1 MMKKILFLLI
11 MIMSA
16 LLVGCGAKTQAPSA
30 SPEAST
36 AYTVTDDAGRKLS
49 FAKKPSRI
57 VSLTYGTDEILT
69 EVVDTKRIQAYS
81 RWAGDNEISFI
92 TKEQAQ
98 KVGCKVHD
106 SLENIL
112 KLEPDLVVAS
122 IATSN
127 ELVQSL
133 EHMGIKV
140 YIARSPHNY
149 QEMCAKIVNLAEAV
163 GEKAKGEALVS
174 KMNERMQAL
183 EQRLSKLPDSKRK
196 VAVAFNFTSAMGRRG
211 DLLDNMMT
219 MAHVINGAAAV
230 TPPIS
235 EHGSVVISKEMV
247 VGINPDVFLLPTWNF
262 NNKQDIKGYA
272 HAVKNDPAYRNVKA
286 VKNDQIKFVSDK
298 YRYVASQHVVEAIEA
313 IAKAI
318 YPELF

>member
-1 MMKKILFLLI
+1 
-11 MIMSA
+11 
-16 LLVGCGAKTQAPSA
+16 
-30 SPEAST
+30 
-36 AYTVTDDAGRKLS
+36 
-49 FAKKPSRI
+49 
-57 VSLTYGTDEILT
+57 
-69 EVVDTKRIQAYS
+69 
-81 RWAGDNEISFI
+81 
-92 TKEQAQ
+92 
-98 KVGCKVHD
+98 
-106 SLENIL
+106 
-112 KLEPDLVVAS
+112 
-122 IATSN
+122 
-127 ELVQSL
+127 
-133 EHMGIKV
+133 MGIKV

-174 KMNERMQAL
+174 KMNKRMQAL

-313 IAKAI
+313 IARAI

>member
-1 MMKKILFLLI
+1 MKKMLFLLI

>member
-1 MMKKILFLLI
+1 
-11 MIMSA
+11 MSA

-106 SLENIL
+106 SLENFL

-183 EQRLSKLPDSKRK
+183 EQRRSKLPDSKRK

>member
-1 MMKKILFLLI
+1 
-11 MIMSA
+11 MSA

-235 EHGSVVISKEMV
+235 EHGSVLISKEMV

-298 YRYVASQHVVEAIEA
+298 YRYVASQHIVEAIEA

>member
-1 MMKKILFLLI
+1 MKKILFLLI

-30 SPEAST
+30 STEAST

-49 FAKKPSRI
+49 FDKKPSRI

>member
-1 MMKKILFLLI
+1 MKKILFLLI

-127 ELVQSL
+127 DLVQSL

-298 YRYVASQHVVEAIEA
+298 YRYVASQHIVEAIEA

>member
-1 MMKKILFLLI
+1 
-11 MIMSA
+11 MSA
-16 LLVGCGAKTQAPSA
+16 LLVGCGAKTQAPS
-30 SPEAST
+30 AST

>member
-1 MMKKILFLLI
+1 
-11 MIMSA
+11 MSA

-313 IAKAI
+313 IAKTI

>member
-1 MMKKILFLLI
+1 MKKILFLLI

-286 VKNDQIKFVSDK
+286 VKNDQSKFVSDK

>member
-1 MMKKILFLLI
+1 MKKILFLLI
-11 MIMSA
+11 LIMSA

>member
-1 MMKKILFLLI
+1 MKKILFLLI

-313 IAKAI
+313 IARAI

>member
-1 MMKKILFLLI
+1 MKKILFLLI

-30 SPEAST
+30 SPEASN

-112 KLEPDLVVAS
+112 KLKPDLVVAS

-140 YIARSPHNY
+140 YIARSSHNY

>member
-1 MMKKILFLLI
+1 MKKILFLLI

-219 MAHVINGAAAV
+219 LAHVINGAAAV

>member
-1 MMKKILFLLI
+1 
-11 MIMSA
+11 MSA

-272 HAVKNDPAYRNVKA
+272 HAVQNDPAYRNVKA

>member
-1 MMKKILFLLI
+1 MKKILFLLI
-11 MIMSA
+11 MIMSV

-196 VAVAFNFTSAMGRRG
+196 VAVAFNFTSAMGRKG

>member
-1 MMKKILFLLI
+1 
-11 MIMSA
+11 MSV

-49 FAKKPSRI
+49 FDKKPSRI

>member
-1 MMKKILFLLI
+1 M
-11 MIMSA
+11 
-16 LLVGCGAKTQAPSA
+16 
-30 SPEAST
+30 
-36 AYTVTDDAGRKLS
+36 
-49 FAKKPSRI
+49 
-57 VSLTYGTDEILT
+57 
-69 EVVDTKRIQAYS
+69 
-81 RWAGDNEISFI
+81 
-92 TKEQAQ
+92 
-98 KVGCKVHD
+98 
-106 SLENIL
+106 
-112 KLEPDLVVAS
+112 
-122 IATSN
+122 
-127 ELVQSL
+127 

>member
-1 MMKKILFLLI
+1 
-11 MIMSA
+11 MSA

-272 HAVKNDPAYRNVKA
+272 NAVKNDPAYRNVKA

>member
-1 MMKKILFLLI
+1 MKKILFLLI

-30 SPEAST
+30 SPEASI
-36 AYTVTDDAGRKLS
+36 AYTVTDDVRRKLS

>member
-1 MMKKILFLLI
+1 MKKILFLLI

-16 LLVGCGAKTQAPSA
+16 LLVGCGAKTQAPS
-30 SPEAST
+30 AST

>member
-1 MMKKILFLLI
+1 MKKILFLLI

-211 DLLDNMMT
+211 HLLDNMMT

>member
-1 MMKKILFLLI
+1 
-11 MIMSA
+11 MSA

-174 KMNERMQAL
+174 KMNKRMQAL

>member
-1 MMKKILFLLI
+1 MKKILFLLI
-11 MIMSA
+11 MIMST

>member
-1 MMKKILFLLI
+1 MKKILFLLI

-30 SPEAST
+30 SPEATT

>member
-1 MMKKILFLLI
+1 MKKILFLLI

-81 RWAGDNEISFI
+81 RWAGDNDISFI

>member
-1 MMKKILFLLI
+1 MKKILFLLI

-112 KLEPDLVVAS
+112 KLKPDLVVAS

-235 EHGSVVISKEMV
+235 EYGSVVISKEMV

>member
-1 MMKKILFLLI
+1 MKKILFLLI

-127 ELVQSL
+127 DLVQSL

>member
-1 MMKKILFLLI
+1 MKKILFLLI

>member
-1 MMKKILFLLI
+1 MKKILFLLI

-272 HAVKNDPAYRNVKA
+272 HAVKKDPAYRNVKA

>member
-1 MMKKILFLLI
+1 MKKILFLLI

-36 AYTVTDDAGRKLS
+36 GYTVTDDAGRKLS

>member
-1 MMKKILFLLI
+1 
-11 MIMSA
+11 MSA

-30 SPEAST
+30 STEAST

-49 FAKKPSRI
+49 FDKKPSRI

>member
-1 MMKKILFLLI
+1 MKKILFLLI

-36 AYTVTDDAGRKLS
+36 AYTVTDDAGRKLN

-149 QEMCAKIVNLAEAV
+149 QDMCAKIVNLAEAV

>member
-1 MMKKILFLLI
+1 MKKILFLLI

-272 HAVKNDPAYRNVKA
+272 NAVKNDPAYRNVKA